1 MANCVFRCAILAEN
15 MTNKTIFVSGGVV
28 FTGFFIH
35 IRPQTLSGNFTIFL
49 MAATERLFDR
59 SVATIIHLGAVPC
72 ENMELPQGE

>member
-35 IRPQTLSGNFTIFL
+35 
-49 MAATERLFDR
+49 
-59 SVATIIHLGAVPC
+59 GAVCDVCVSPVKKKRRIK
-72 ENMELPQGE
+72 